1 VDLRVRRY
9 NNKPELE
16 EARVASEIQT
26 RVLRKITWRIVP
38 FIMLLYF
45 VAFIDRVNIGFA
57 SLTMNKDIG
66 LSPTV
71 YGFGAGIFFWGYFL
85 FEVPSNIILHKVG
98 ARIWIARVMVTW
110 GIVSAAM
117 AFVQGPTSFYV
128 LRFLLGVAEA
138 GFFPGIILYL
148 SYWFPARQ
156 RAAVTALFMAA
167 APLSTVLGSPVSGAL
182 LEMDGML
189 GFKGWQWL
197 FVLEAF
203 PAVLLGFVVLAFLT
217 DRPEKAKWLAD
228 DERRWLVETMN
239 VESTS
244 KAATSKHS
252 IWRGLADPRVLALA
266 LIYFGTSAGLYTL
279 GVWAPQIIKQF
290 GLSTLQVGFLNALPA
305 SAAVVAMVLWA
316 RHSDRTGERTWHVV
330 LACLL
335 AAAGLAFAGLATGV
349 VTVLVA
355 LTLVNIGISSAKPPL
370 WSMPTLFLSGP
381 AAAAGIATI
390 NSIGNL
396 GGFVGP
402 AMIGW
407 IKDQTGS
414 FVGGLYFVAGLL
426 VLSAV
431 LTLLLSRV
439 KTAPVELVTQSH

>member
-1 VDLRVRRY
+1 M
-9 NNKPELE
+9 
-16 EARVASEIQT
+16 ASEIQT

-45 VAFIDRVNIGFA
+45 VAFIDRVNIGFV

-66 LSPTV
+66 LSSTV
-71 YGFGAGIFFWGYFL
+71 YGFGAGIFFCGYFL

-98 ARIWIARVMVTW
+98 ARIWIARVMITW

-197 FVLEAF
+197 FVLEAL

-239 VESTS
+239 VETTS

-290 GLSTLQVGFLNALPA
+290 GLSSLQVGFLNALPA

-330 LACLL
+330 LACLV
-335 AAAGLAFAGLATGV
+335 AAAGLAFAGPATGV
-349 VTVLVA
+349 VTVLMA
-355 LTLVNIGISSAKPPL
+355 LALVNIGISSAKPPL

-414 FVGGLYFVAGLL
+414 FVGGLYCVAGLL

-431 LTLLLSRV
+431 LTLLLSRAQ
-439 KTAPVELVTQSH
+439 TARVEPVTQSH

>member
-1 VDLRVRRY
+1 M
-9 NNKPELE
+9 
-16 EARVASEIQT
+16 ASEIQT

-98 ARIWIARVMVTW
+98 ARIWIARVMITW

-407 IKDQTGS
+407 IKEQTGS